1 MTFCGSYV
9 FGGSKSYGS
18 GTLDSR
24 VVKAGFVFKL
34 GELKK
39 PTQISMKE
47 KKELK
52 QEISIL
58 KENNQNILAQNQAL
72 LVRLERL
79 EKIALGASK
88 SQDLAVYQLK

>member
-1 MTFCGSYV
+1 
-9 FGGSKSYGS
+9 
-18 GTLDSR
+18 
-24 VVKAGFVFKL
+24 
-34 GELKK
+34 
-39 PTQISMKE
+39 MKE

-72 LVRLERL
+72 LARLERL
-79 EKIALGASK
+79 EKIALGESN